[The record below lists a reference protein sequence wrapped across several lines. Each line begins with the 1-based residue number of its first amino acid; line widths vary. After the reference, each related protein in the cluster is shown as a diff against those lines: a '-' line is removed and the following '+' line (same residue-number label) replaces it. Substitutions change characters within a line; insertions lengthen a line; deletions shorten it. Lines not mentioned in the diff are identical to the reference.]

1 MWVCLRTFLHALVQV
16 LPSGAE
22 SAQKWSKVTVQDPQ
36 DSGPLMKEEIA

>member
-16 LPSGAE
+16 LPSGAG
-22 SAQKWSKVTVQDPQ
+22 SAQKWSEIPAEDPQ